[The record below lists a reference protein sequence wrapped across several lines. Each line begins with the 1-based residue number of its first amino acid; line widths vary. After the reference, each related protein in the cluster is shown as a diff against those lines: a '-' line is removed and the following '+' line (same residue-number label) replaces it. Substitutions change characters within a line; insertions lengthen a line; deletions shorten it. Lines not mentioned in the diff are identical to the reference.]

1 MRPKFNAFNQMNL
14 CRMFANVN
22 VMLPDLGEG
31 TKEATIKS
39 VYVKVGDTV
48 EEYDDLM
55 EVFTDKLV
63 AKIPS
68 TATGVVTAVNY
79 VDDDVAK
86 VGHALITIDEVAEEG
101 AKQAPQEV

>member
-1 MRPKFNAFNQMNL
+1 MHQY
-14 CRMFANVN
+14 RMFGAVN

-31 TKEATIKS
+31 TKEATIKQ
-39 VYVKVGDTV
+39 VYVKVGDKV

-68 TATGVVTAVNY
+68 TASGVVTSVNY
-79 VDDDVAK
+79 EDDDVAK
-86 VGHALITIDEVAEEG
+86 VGHPLVVIEEEG
-101 AKQAPQEV
+101 EGEEA

>member
-1 MRPKFNAFNQMNL
+1 
-14 CRMFANVN
+14 
-22 VMLPDLGEG
+22 
-31 TKEATIKS
+31 
-39 VYVKVGDTV
+39 
-48 EEYDDLM
+48 M
-55 EVFTDKLV
+55 EVFPDKLV